1 MALFL
6 AIVGI
11 AAFGLVIRSALPYL
25 VYRVVDRVT

>member
-11 AAFGLVIRSALPYL
+11 AALGLVIHSALPYL
-25 VYRVVDRVT
+25 VYRIVDRVS